1 MSTLRDRLLNS
12 FVSVV
17 GWPEQAYQLHSAEN
31 RRRSSDYAQQN
42 VPDCDVHQSAAQEK
56 QSLISEGGKC
66 CEATEYTGEEKQAER
81 GRKKIVVFGE
91 CTQDT
96 NYEAA
101 EDVNGERTQ
110 RKRPRLGLM
119 KNDAPEFVAND
130 GTKRTP
136 ERNNEN
142 FSYSKHK
149 DSRSLAGVIS
159 LLRGFSSNEE
169 RQTPLP
175 SRKITESAAAAT
187 AWPIFL

>member
-17 GWPEQAYQLHSAEN
+17 GWPEQVYQLHSAEN

-42 VPDCDVHQSAAQEK
+42 VPRRDVHQSAAQEK
-56 QSLISEGGKC
+56 QSLVTEGGKC
-66 CEATEYTGEEKQAER
+66 CEATQYTGEEKQAER
-81 GRKKIVVFGE
+81 GRKKIVVFSE
-91 CTQDT
+91 RTQGT
-96 NYEAA
+96 NHEAA
-101 EDVNGERTQ
+101 EDVYGERAQ
-110 RKRPRLGLM
+110 RKLPRLGLV
-119 KNDAPEFVAND
+119 KNEAPEFVAND
-130 GTKRTP
+130 GTKRAA
-136 ERNNEN
+136 ERNNKN
-142 FSYSKHK
+142 FLYSKHK

-175 SRKITESAAAAT
+175 SRNLTEPAAAAT

>member
-17 GWPEQAYQLHSAEN
+17 GWPEQVHQLHSAEN
-31 RRRSSDYAQQN
+31 RRRSSDYAQQD
-42 VPDCDVHQSAAQEK
+42 VPERDVHQSAAQEK
-56 QSLISEGGKC
+56 DSLIAEGRKC
-66 CEATEYTGEEKQAER
+66 CKATEYAGEEKQAEG

-96 NYEAA
+96 NHETA
-101 EDVNGERTQ
+101 EDVNGERAQ
-110 RKRPRLGLM
+110 RKLPRLGLV
-119 KNDAPEFVAND
+119 KNEAPEFVAND

-136 ERNNEN
+136 ERNNN
-142 FSYSKHK
+142 NLSYSKHK

-159 LLRGFSSNEE
+159 LLRGFPSNEE

-175 SRKITESAAAAT
+175 DRKLTESAAAAT